1 MIMHDA
7 PAIDS
12 FAEDQG
18 KTTMRIVTCAF
29 KLPVSEREGGI
40 RAKLFDFKIRKRK
53 RAHLGAIIVF
63 AEIMIANRL
72 PAAPHFIA
80 GNKIGGFVVGVTIH
94 ETVNIAA
101 VPGLLLRAQNG
112 ANFRNDGGAAGFL
125 VCRPENYRVRNEN
138 QGEPECFHLPR
149 LLFVLLRGWLPFPK
163 GEGAAI
169 GLRIREAHKRV
180 VFEAGSKFSI
190 NFASLACLTGRTLFC
205 RCSTEGW
212 SRNL

>member
-63 AEIMIANRL
+63 AEITIANRL
-72 PAAPHFIA
+72 PSAPHFIA
-80 GNKIGGFVVGVTIH
+80 GNENSGFSASVTIH
-94 ETVNIAA
+94 ETINIAA
-101 VPGLLLRAQNG
+101 VPSLLLRAQDV
-112 ANFRNDGGAAGFL
+112 ANFRNDWGIAGFL
-125 VCRPENYRVRNEN
+125 VCCFENCRDEN
-138 QGEPECFHLPR
+138 GKQGEP
-149 LLFVLLRGWLPFPK
+149 G
-163 GEGAAI
+163 
-169 GLRIREAHKRV
+169 
-180 VFEAGSKFSI
+180 
-190 NFASLACLTGRTLFC
+190 
-205 RCSTEGW
+205 
-212 SRNL
+212 

>member
-18 KTTMRIVTCAF
+18 KTTMRVVTRAF

-40 RAKLFDFKIRKRK
+40 RAKLFDFKVRKRK

-63 AEIMIANRL
+63 AAITIANRL

-80 GNKIGGFVVGVTIH
+80 GNKKGGFVVGVTIH

-101 VPGLLLRAQNG
+101 VPSLLLDAQNG
-112 ANFRNDGGAAGFL
+112 ANLRNDGGVAGFL
-125 VCRPENYRVRNEN
+125 LFSFKNFNAENE
-138 QGEPECFHLPR
+138 
-149 LLFVLLRGWLPFPK
+149 
-163 GEGAAI
+163 
-169 GLRIREAHKRV
+169 
-180 VFEAGSKFSI
+180 
-190 NFASLACLTGRTLFC
+190 
-205 RCSTEGW
+205 
-212 SRNL
+212 